1 MKNYSILLL
10 ILTITVSFASCNKD
24 KQSTPSTLNIRLTDA
39 PADYDEVNVDVQ
51 KVLYNAS
58 ESDENGWV
66 EMEVIPGIYNLL
78 DFTAGN
84 STLIAT
90 APMDITELKQIRLV
104 LGENNT
110 VVIDGVESHLDT
122 PSASQSGLKLKV
134 NQSLSEGVEYTAY
147 LDFDASK
154 SVVSAGNSGKY
165 ILKPVIR
172 LIFTANTGSI
182 KGAIVPDSVNC
193 LVGVKINDTLSLNSY
208 SDQGKYL
215 IPGVPAGTY
224 SVIITT
230 PTSSTYK
237 SDTLFNIVVANG
249 ATTSADTAFL
259 VKKNP

>member
-1 MKNYSILLL
+1 MKTYSFLLV
-10 ILTITVSFASCNKD
+10 IMAVAVCFASCNKD
-24 KQSTPSTLNIRLTDA
+24 KLSTPATLNIRLTDA
-39 PADYDEVNVDVQ
+39 PADYDAVNVEVL

-66 EMEVIPGIYNLL
+66 EMEVTPGIYNLL

-104 LGENNT
+104 LGDNNS
-110 VVIDGVESHLDT
+110 VVINGVETHLDT

-172 LIFTANTGSI
+172 LVFSANHYPKPI
-182 KGAIVPDSVNC
+182 NP
-193 LVGVKINDTLSLNSY
+193 VGEFS
-208 SDQGKYL
+208 
-215 IPGVPAGTY
+215 
-224 SVIITT
+224 
-230 PTSSTYK
+230 
-237 SDTLFNIVVANG
+237 
-249 ATTSADTAFL
+249 
-259 VKKNP
+259 

>member
-1 MKNYSILLL
+1 MKNYSFLLV
-10 ILTITVSFASCNKD
+10 IMAVAVCFASCNKD
-24 KQSTPSTLNIRLTDA
+24 KLSTPATLNIRLTDA
-39 PADYDEVNVDVQ
+39 PADYDAVNVEVL

-66 EMEVIPGIYNLL
+66 EMEVTPGIYNLL

-104 LGENNT
+104 LGDNNS
-110 VVIDGVESHLDT
+110 VVINGVETHLDT

-172 LIFTANTGSI
+172 LVFSANTGSI
-182 KGAIVPDSVNC
+182 KGIVVPDSVNC
-193 LVGVKINDTLSLNSY
+193 LVGVKINDTVSLNSY

-224 SVIITT
+224 AVIITT
-230 PTSSTYK
+230 PTSSIYK
-237 SDTLFNIVVANG
+237 SDTIGNIVVTNG
-249 ATTSADTAFL
+249 ATTAVDTAFL
-259 VKKNP
+259 VKKP